1 MASIPAI
8 ENHPGFLPRLKR
20 IGTDV
25 TFMQYVTI
33 MSPQNLSIGNNVLF
47 NIGVHIQASADI
59 TIGDNTHFA
68 PYCILYGPLEVGNKC
83 AVAAHTVFASI
94 GHTYD
99 QPNTP
104 FVDLPAMAE
113 KIVLEDN
120 VWIGANASIIA
131 GVRIGTGSIV
141 GAGAVVTHDVEPY
154 SIVGG
159 VPARLI
165 RRRKDQ

>member
-1 MASIPAI
+1 MATGIKIEIFPDFVSRVGSIG
-8 ENHPGFLPRLKR
+8 ENVSFMK
-20 IGTDV
+20 DV
-25 TFMQYVTI
+25 TIVT
-33 MSPQNLSIGNNVLF
+33 PENLHIGDNVMF
-47 NIGVHIQASADI
+47 NVGVHIQANSEVS
-59 TIGDNTHFA
+59 IGNQSHFA
-68 PYCILYGPLEVGNKC
+68 PFCVLYGPLEVGDKC

-99 QPNTP
+99 QPDVP
-104 FVDLPAMAE
+104 FVDLPARAG

-120 VWIGANASIIA
+120 VWIGANATIIA

-154 SIVGG
+154 SVVGG

-165 RRRKDQ
+165 RMRK

>member
-1 MASIPAI
+1 MPITPKIISYPDFVPKLRAMGTNVEFA
-8 ENHPGFLPRLKR
+8 PG
-20 IGTDV
+20 
-25 TFMQYVTI
+25 VTI
-33 MSPQNLSIGNNVLF
+33 ITPENVSVGDNVLF
-47 NIGVHIQASADI
+47 NIGCHVQASSPV
-59 TIGDNTHFA
+59 TIGSKTHFA
-68 PYCILYGPLEVGNKC
+68 PYCILYGPLEVGDKC

-99 QPNTP
+99 RPEIP
-104 FVDLPAMAE
+104 FVDQPAQKAP
-113 KIVLEDN
+113 IVLEDN

-154 SIVGG
+154 SVVGG

-165 RRRKDQ
+165 RRRT

>member
-1 MASIPAI
+1 MANIPAI
-8 ENHPGFLPRLKR
+8 LEYPEFIGELKQ
-20 IGTDV
+20 IGEDV
-25 TFMQYVTI
+25 AFMQNVTI
-33 MSPQNLSIGNNVLF
+33 MSPQKLSIGNNVLF
-47 NIGVHIQASADI
+47 NVGVHVQATQDI

-99 QPNTP
+99 QPDVP
-104 FVDLPAMAE
+104 FVDLPAKAG

-154 SIVGG
+154 SVVGG

-165 RRRKDQ
+165 HRRKAT